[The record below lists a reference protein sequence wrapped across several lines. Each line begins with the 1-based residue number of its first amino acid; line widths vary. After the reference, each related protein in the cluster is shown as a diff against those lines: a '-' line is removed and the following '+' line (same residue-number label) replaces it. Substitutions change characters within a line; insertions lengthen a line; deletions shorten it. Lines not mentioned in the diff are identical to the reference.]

1 MLHLIALCNTLT
13 SDRSSSEDREHA
25 QLSEQIDI
33 LARAQATRFV
43 G

>member
-25 QLSEQIDI
+25 HLSEHTDTP
-33 LARAQATRFV
+33 ARAQATRFV
-43 G
+43 D